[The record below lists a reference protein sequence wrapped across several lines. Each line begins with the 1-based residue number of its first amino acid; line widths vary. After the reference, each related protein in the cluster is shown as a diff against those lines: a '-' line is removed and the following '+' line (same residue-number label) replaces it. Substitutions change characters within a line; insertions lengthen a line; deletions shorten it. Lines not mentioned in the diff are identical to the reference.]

1 MPITT
6 RCPEC
11 GTKYRL
17 AREHIG
23 RQAKCK
29 NGHVFT
35 VVPEAQLVPEPQ
47 PVAPK
52 AAAVQE
58 VDRPSHP
65 PKKNSWLVG
74 AVGAVV
80 TAVVLRAACTACLPE
95 DKPSA
100 PVRVQPTPYGQPRW
114 STCPFRCRFPL
125 NPSTTLAGYHP
136 TGTGLARAPVSG
148 VGESTP
154 ASGSVLGTARGSVT
168 KRPISR

>member
-11 GTKYRL
+11 GAKYRL

-100 PVRVQPTPYGQPRW
+100 PVRVQPTPYGQPQVEYVPIPVPVPAQPQYDPGRLSPNW
-114 STCPFRCRFPL
+114 DRAGQSTCKWCGRVY
-125 NPSTTLAGYHP
+125 AGI
-136 TGTGLARAPVSG
+136 
-148 VGESTP
+148 
-154 ASGSVLGTARGSVT
+154 GSIFGYC
-168 KRPISR
+168 SRKCYEEAN